1 MRWSDRRILVTGAS
15 GGIGG
20 ALVAEL
26 AEAGA
31 TLLIVGRNQPSLD
44 RLAALAPDR
53 IYILK
58 ADLAQA
64 EDRRRVVDAASEARI
79 DMLIN
84 AAGSNQ
90 FGLFE
95 EQAPAAISA
104 MVELNV
110 TATLLLT
117 QALLPRLLHHDR
129 AWIVN
134 VGSAFGAIGHP
145 GYATYCATKFALRGF
160 SQALRRE
167 LADTPVAVLHI
178 APRATRTGMNSAAA
192 DSLNA
197 ALGNAVDAPE
207 AVAARSSRASRS
219 APASVSWAGPN
230 ACWSI
235 STVCCPGWSTAR
247 SRSDCRSSS
256 ATRVASRRHLPDRE
270 VIMTRCVHPHRRSR
284 WHSFALPGLAP
295 AALALLLGLSGSA
308 TCSPPP
314 WPRRG
319 GTAAAAPR
327 WPLACTNCRAAGPTS
342 ATNCRNRAARTPST
356 SSISAPPWSPRIRK
370 APNCIPGPVS
380 SAPPKPA
387 PAAASVR
394 SPKSRKRASSSRRPW
409 PSTPRC

>member
-53 IYILK
+53 IHVLK
-58 ADLAQA
+58 ADLAQT
-64 EDRRRVVDAASEARI
+64 EERRRVVDAASEARI

-207 AVAARSSRASRS
+207 AVAAAIVSSIEKRTRERQL
-219 APASVSWAGPN
+219 
-230 ACWSI
+230 
-235 STVCCPGWSTAR
+235 GWPECLLVR
-247 SRSDCRSSS
+247 
-256 ATRVASRRHLPDRE
+256 LNGL
-270 VIMTRCVHPHRRSR
+270 
-284 WHSFALPGLAP
+284 LPGMVDR
-295 AALALLLGLSGSA
+295 ALKKRLPIIQRHA
-308 TCSPPP
+308 
-314 WPRRG
+314 RRV
-319 GTAAAAPR
+319 
-327 WPLACTNCRAAGPTS
+327 S
-342 ATNCRNRAARTPST
+342 TPS
-356 SSISAPPWSPRIRK
+356 S
-370 APNCIPGPVS
+370 
-380 SAPPKPA
+380 
-387 PAAASVR
+387 
-394 SPKSRKRASSSRRPW
+394 
-409 PSTPRC
+409 